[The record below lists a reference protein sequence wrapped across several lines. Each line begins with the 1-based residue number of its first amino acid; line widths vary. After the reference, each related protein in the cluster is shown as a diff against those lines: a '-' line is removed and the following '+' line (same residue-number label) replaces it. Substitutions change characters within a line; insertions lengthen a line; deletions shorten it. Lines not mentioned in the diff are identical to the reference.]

1 MLLSNW
7 EKKIIVRLV
16 RMDLQ
21 LNMLYRYVQNE
32 LNGRLV
38 VLYGPNHSRVDP
50 WPQHAHHAHSDSSV
64 KINFFHGCSY
74 EQSPEKEGA
83 GILSQNV

>member
-1 MLLSNW
+1 MFACKEKSNKNVTI
-7 EKKIIVRLV
+7 ELKKKKIIVRLV

-50 WPQHAHHAHSDSSV
+50 
-64 KINFFHGCSY
+64 
-74 EQSPEKEGA
+74 
-83 GILSQNV
+83 